1 MREKIR
7 RKRRKVIRSESEG
20 ARNGLVSFIHCNWK
34 PDANKIMEKIFKAY
48 IIGNAK
54 KKKLKETKE
63 IFKQEKYNLKKNSK
77 HVTVKIEQKVR
88 KIFIARNG
96 RKETTK
102 AR

>member
-1 MREKIR
+1 
-7 RKRRKVIRSESEG
+7 
-20 ARNGLVSFIHCNWK
+20 
-34 PDANKIMEKIFKAY
+34 MEKIFKAY

-88 KIFIARNG
+88 KIFIPRNG

>member
-1 MREKIR
+1 
-7 RKRRKVIRSESEG
+7 
-20 ARNGLVSFIHCNWK
+20 
-34 PDANKIMEKIFKAY
+34 MEKIFKAY

-54 KKKLKETKE
+54 KKKKLKETARKE

-77 HVTVKIEQKVR
+77 HVTVKIEQKAR

>member
-20 ARNGLVSFIHCNWK
+20 GRNGLVSFIHCNWK

-54 KKKLKETKE
+54 KKKNWKKL
-63 IFKQEKYNLKKNSK
+63 QEKKYLNK
-77 HVTVKIEQKVR
+77 
-88 KIFIARNG
+88 RNII
-96 RKETTK
+96 
-102 AR
+102 

>member
-54 KKKLKETKE
+54 KKKKKNWKKL
-63 IFKQEKYNLKKNSK
+63 QEKKYLNK
-77 HVTVKIEQKVR
+77 
-88 KIFIARNG
+88 RNII
-96 RKETTK
+96 
-102 AR
+102 